1 MILPN
6 ATLFPR
12 TMLPLYIFEPRYR
25 RMLERSL
32 RGDRLFAVAMKRPDC
47 SREMPCRVAGLG
59 MVRVAVRNDDGT
71 YHMVLQGLSRIE
83 LGKAVSYRPFRRH
96 KFEIVNSTNR
106 DSPELR
112 GLMEQIVQ
120 LVKIR
125 LEQGSE
131 VSVEIL
137 KELATDSSLVDE
149 SDESESSDLSVE
161 EALMKMAGVAD
172 PEQLVD
178 LVSCTLLT
186 VPGERQTM
194 LEVLDI
200 ETRLNSLI
208 GFLTAEVA
216 RNA

>member
-25 RMLERSL
+25 RMLIRSL
-32 RGDRLFAVAMKRPDC
+32 EGSRLFAVAMKRIDC
-47 SREMPCRVAGLG
+47 SREIPCRVAGLG
-59 MVRVAVRNDDGT
+59 MIRVAVRNGDGT
-71 YHMVLQGLSRIE
+71 YHLVLQGLSRIE

-96 KFEIVNSTNR
+96 KFEIISTEPR
-106 DSPELR
+106 ESAGLR
-112 GLMEQIVQ
+112 ILKQQIVQ

-125 LEQGSE
+125 LEQGKDF
-131 VSVEIL
+131 SVEIL
-137 KELATDSSLVDE
+137 KELTTGTSKDADMDK
-149 SDESESSDLSVE
+149 SEHSVE
-161 EALMKMAGVAD
+161 EALVKMAGVAD

-186 VPGERQTM
+186 VPRERQTM
-194 LEVLDI
+194 LEVVDI
-200 ETRLNSLI
+200 EARLNSLI
-208 GFLTAEVA
+208 SFLSAEVA

>member
-32 RGDRLFAVAMKRPDC
+32 QTNRLFSVAMRRLDC
-47 SREMPCRVAGLG
+47 SRELPCRVAGLG
-59 MVRVAVRNDDGT
+59 MVRVAVKNDDGT

-96 KFEIVNSTNR
+96 KFDLISTEPRESEMVR
-106 DSPELR
+106 D
-112 GLMEQIVQ
+112 LMEQIVQ

-137 KELATDSSLVDE
+137 KELASGSG
-149 SDESESSDLSVE
+149 SDPSAQTIE
-161 EALMKMAGVAD
+161 EALMNMAGVAD

-186 VPGERQTM
+186 VPHERQTM
-194 LEVLDI
+194 LEVIDI
-200 ETRLNSLI
+200 EARLNSLI
-208 GFLTAEVA
+208 GFLSAEVA

>member
-25 RMLERSL
+25 RMLIRSL
-32 RGDRLFAVAMKRPDC
+32 EGSRLFAVAMKRIDC
-47 SREMPCRVAGLG
+47 SREIPCRVAGLG
-59 MVRVAVRNDDGT
+59 MIRVAVRNGDGT
-71 YHMVLQGLSRIE
+71 YHLVLQGLSRIE

-96 KFEIVNSTNR
+96 KFEIISTEPR
-106 DSPELR
+106 ESAGLR
-112 GLMEQIVQ
+112 SLMQQIVQ

-125 LEQGSE
+125 LEQGTDF
-131 VSVEIL
+131 SVEIL
-137 KELATDSSLVDE
+137 KELTTGTSKDADMDK
-149 SDESESSDLSVE
+149 SEHSVE
-161 EALMKMAGVAD
+161 EALVKMAGVAD

-186 VPGERQTM
+186 VPRERQTM
-194 LEVLDI
+194 LEVVDI
-200 ETRLNSLI
+200 EARLNSLI
-208 GFLTAEVA
+208 SFLSAEVA